1 MGFERVAAVMQSTKS
16 FTDFSKP
23 ASNYDTDVFSPIF
36 SKIEDLSGKVYSS
49 TLPEDGK
56 PKNEQEQIDIAFR
69 VIADHLRALSFSIA
83 DGILPGNNDRNYVLR
98 RILRRAV
105 KYGRTLGFTQPF
117 FHKLAPV
124 LIDQMGETFPELN
137 ERSSLIENTLK
148 SEEVSFNKTL
158 DRGIELFNR
167 ETKELPTGSVVSGE
181 FAFKL
186 YDTFGFPVDLTDLMA
201 RESGLSIN
209 HEEFESQMEAQRKR
223 ARDAH
228 KSVDILVSENGDSSE
243 STVFCGY
250 EPANLTNFSATCT
263 DVIESEGKSFLVSDK
278 TPFYAEMGG
287 QVGDTGKIQVGG
299 SELEVENVIKDSAGR
314 FLHQIKNTQLE
325 KDWTGSP
332 VTFDVNLSRRKAIQ
346 QHHTATHILHWAL
359 REVLG
364 DHVRQ
369 AGSLVQ
375 PDRLRFDFSHF
386 EALSEDQIKT
396 IERISNERI
405 LQNDDLNSYEVPFSE
420 KPDGVIA
427 FLVKNMAKLSGLLI
441 WVDGVRNCAGVL
453 MFGLEEKSARF
464 VCFLNQR
471 FQREPGDW
479 RQLLDMP
486 HTTGQ
491 VTALIGLLSWFEAL
505 GAIRNSSR
513 IESNISSQPARIWK
527 KGFDPSSKKDQAG
540 LAEQLIQAATD
551 KQGIKIIAKS
561 VDGVPANELRGL
573 ASQVNKRTDPSVVL
587 LASENDEKCSLICIC
602 SEGAMAKGYKAG
614 EIIKELALQIGGK
627 GGGKPD
633 FAMGGGIAG
642 KGVSEAIAKLS
653 MVA

>member
-1 MGFERVAAVMQSTKS
+1 
-16 FTDFSKP
+16 
-23 ASNYDTDVFSPIF
+23 
-36 SKIEDLSGKVYSS
+36 
-49 TLPEDGK
+49 DGK

-124 LIDQMGETFPELN
+124 LIDQMGETFPELK

-243 STVFCGY
+243 STEFCGY
-250 EPANLTNFSATCT
+250 ESANLTNFSATCT

-287 QVGDTGKIQVGG
+287 QVGDTGTIQVGG

-325 KDWTGSP
+325 KDWTGSL

-359 REVLG
+359 RDVLG

-427 FLVKNMAKLSGLLI
+427 F
-441 WVDGVRNCAGVL
+441 
-453 MFGLEEKSARF
+453 FGEK
-464 VCFLNQR
+464 
-471 FQREPGDW
+471 
-479 RQLLDMP
+479 
-486 HTTGQ
+486 
-491 VTALIGLLSWFEAL
+491 
-505 GAIRNSSR
+505 
-513 IESNISSQPARIWK
+513 
-527 KGFDPSSKKDQAG
+527 
-540 LAEQLIQAATD
+540 
-551 KQGIKIIAKS
+551 
-561 VDGVPANELRGL
+561 
-573 ASQVNKRTDPSVVL
+573 
-587 LASENDEKCSLICIC
+587 
-602 SEGAMAKGYKAG
+602 
-614 EIIKELALQIGGK
+614 
-627 GGGKPD
+627 
-633 FAMGGGIAG
+633 
-642 KGVSEAIAKLS
+642 
-653 MVA
+653 